1 MKDQGEYMWLVLI
14 WLGACYKAACYKAAL
29 GQGSRSLLLILS
41 TLGHQDCFLYGSF
54 FSLYFPLSGIDIISI
69 ILQTALM

>member
-1 MKDQGEYMWLVLI
+1 MKDRGEYMWLILI
-14 WLGACYKAACYKAAL
+14 WLGACYKAAL
-29 GQGSRSLLLILS
+29 GQGSRSLLRILS